1 MSIGLLGFVR
11 AHKLAASLNVV
22 FWVVVFGR
30 AQSEMG
36 CINSSSL
43 RSFIELLIHPISLS
57 FVCLAVF
64 FGDLCSC

>member
-30 AQSEMG
+30 AQREMG

-43 RSFIELLIHPISLS
+43 CSFIELLIHPISL
-57 FVCLAVF
+57 CLLLALLF
-64 FGDLCSC
+64 CFDLCS